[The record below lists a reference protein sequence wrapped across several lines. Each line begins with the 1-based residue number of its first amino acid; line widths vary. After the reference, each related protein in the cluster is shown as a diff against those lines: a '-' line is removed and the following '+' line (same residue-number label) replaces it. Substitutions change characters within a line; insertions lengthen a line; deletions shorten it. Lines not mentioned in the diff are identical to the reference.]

1 MKSVEKVISASKN
14 KIHNTRFVFTQIHVE
29 LFLNLL
35 ILEQKVDIDSS
46 LRQIERIMMRKGLK
60 LFK

>member
-1 MKSVEKVISASKN
+1 MKSVEKDISASKS

-29 LFLNLL
+29 LFLNLRL
-35 ILEQKVDIDSS
+35 LEQKVDIDSS

>member
-1 MKSVEKVISASKN
+1 MKSVEKAISNSKS
-14 KIHNTRFVFTQIHVE
+14 KIHTSRLVFTQIHVE
-29 LFLNLL
+29 LFLNLRL
-35 ILEQKVDIDSS
+35 LEQKVDIDSS